1 MLQFSSY
8 KNNLVKPLKIV
19 IIGPNL
25 LKKGVRMTISKMKIN
40 FFAEITKENHK
51 LSKTFIVLS
60 KFHLL

>member
-8 KNNLVKPLKIV
+8 KNNLVKPLKII

-25 LKKGVRMTISKMKIN
+25 LKKGVRMTTSKMKIN